1 MKQLTCEMCGSTDL
15 LKDGGVFVCQTCGC
29 KYSVEEA
36 RKMMVE
42 GTVDVSGSTVK
53 VDTSD
58 QLNKLLVLATRAR
71 KEDNTEDAKKYYE
84 MAMIEDPNN
93 WESAFYAS
101 YYRLMDSPIGQLP
114 ETLKNFNNRAISS
127 LELIFSEDF
136 HGNLYDT
143 VNDFMYGTA
152 KLYTLVSTHEIQN
165 RDKIQSEFINI
176 SMSYA
181 FGKTTESIMNAR
193 REEYSENLQR
203 SFGLLSAIRATILK
217 LCALAELHKS
227 NIDLSNLTSMYDIC
241 DTIYQLDAKSVVE
254 MKDYLDFTNAALSYE
269 IMRKEETPDFVSKGV
284 EMLIE
289 KGTLMYDGGKGNP
302 KGKEITDLI
311 EKRRSDYRKEK
322 SKLYWDA
329 HPQEYDA
336 LTGEIDAISRQ
347 IKEVNTQ
354 YDLPGRKQELA
365 SMTEGIEQMIK
376 ERDSLGIFK
385 GKEKKMLQIKIDEAK
400 IQCDSLTK
408 KIATLT
414 AELEEKLKP
423 LSNRMEEI
431 NTRLSEG
438 R

>member
-143 VNDFMYGTA
+143 VNDFMYSTA
-152 KLYTLVSTHEIQN
+152 KLYTLVSAHEIQN
-165 RDKIQSEFINI
+165 RDKVETEFINI
-176 SMSYA
+176 SLSYA
-181 FGKTTESIMNAR
+181 VGKSSEGIMNAKK
-193 REEYSENLQR
+193 EEFRENLQR
-203 SFGLLSAIRATILK
+203 SFGLLSAIRATIIN
-217 LCALAELHKS
+217 LCALVERHKTD
-227 NIDLSNLTSMYDIC
+227 IDSSNLTAMYDIC
-241 DTIYQLDAKSVVE
+241 DTLYQLDAESVVE

-269 IMRKEETPDFVSKGV
+269 IMRKEQTPDFVSKGV
-284 EMLIE
+284 EILIE
-289 KGTLMYDGGKGNP
+289 RGTLMYNGGKGKP

-311 EKRRSDYRKEK
+311 EKRRSEYLKEK
-322 SKLYWDA
+322 SKRYWDA
-329 HPQEYDA
+329 HPQEYAA
-336 LTGEIDAISRQ
+336 LTGEADVISRQ
-347 IKEVNTQ
+347 IEEAKVQ
-354 YDLPGRKQELA
+354 YDLDGKKQELA
-365 SMTEGIEQMIK
+365 AVTASIEQMLK
-376 ERDSLGIFK
+376 ERDSLGLFK
-385 GKEKKMLQIKIDEAK
+385 GKEKKILQAKIDETTM
-400 IQCDSLTK
+400 QCDSLAK

-423 LSNRMEEI
+423 LNSRMAEI
-431 NTRLSEG
+431 NTCLSEG